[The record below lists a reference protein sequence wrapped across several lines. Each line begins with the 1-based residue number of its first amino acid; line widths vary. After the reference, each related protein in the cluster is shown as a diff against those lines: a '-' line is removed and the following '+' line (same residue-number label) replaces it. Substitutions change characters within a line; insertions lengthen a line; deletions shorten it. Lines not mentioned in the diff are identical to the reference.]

1 MLCRVQGV
9 GLRKLQDRIQR
20 VEGMQF
26 GFLGLGFW
34 VQGLA
39 LWAQGTK
46 PGNLQCFQQWR
57 LGFMGCVFG

>member
-20 VEGMQF
+20 EGMQF

-39 LWAQGTK
+39 LAAQGTK
-46 PGNLQCFQQWR
+46 PGNLQCFQQGR